1 MTEENKQTKKPRAVK
16 TLSEIMEQ
24 PSSECLDVIARIAPA
39 LERFV
44 TRSGVI
50 RYLIENQ
57 GKAATVEE
65 GADMAETMVSVLLRY
80 AMGECQNEAVEIV
93 AAVNGMTV
101 EQLRSECSG
110 WEVARMIKA
119 LVGDKGFT
127 SYLRT
132 LLD

>member
-24 PSSECLDVIARIAPA
+24 PSGECLDVIARIAPA

-44 TRSGVI
+44 NRSGVI
-50 RYLIENQ
+50 RFLIENQ
-57 GKAATVEE
+57 GKAVTVEE

-93 AAVNGMTV
+93 AAVNGLTV
-101 EQLRSECSG
+101 EQLRTECSG

-127 SYLRT
+127 SHLRT

>member
-24 PSSECLDVIARIAPA
+24 PSGECLDVIARVAPA

-44 TRSGVI
+44 NRSGVI
-50 RYLIENQ
+50 RSLIENQ

-101 EQLRSECSG
+101 EQLRTECSG

-127 SYLRT
+127 SHLRT

>member
-24 PSSECLDVIARIAPA
+24 PSGECLDVIARIAPA

-50 RYLIENQ
+50 RSLIENQ

-127 SYLRT
+127 SHLRT